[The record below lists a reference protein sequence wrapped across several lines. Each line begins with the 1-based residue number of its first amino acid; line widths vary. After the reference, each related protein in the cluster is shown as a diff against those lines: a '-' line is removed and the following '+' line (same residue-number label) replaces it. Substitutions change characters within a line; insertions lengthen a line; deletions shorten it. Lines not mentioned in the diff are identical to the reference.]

1 MSPSSYSLRVSSSP
15 GPFVP
20 RVSTFCLLCALI

>member
-1 MSPSSYSLRVSSSP
+1 MSPSSYSLPVSFSP

-20 RVSTFCLLCALI
+20 RVSTFFLLCALI

>member
-1 MSPSSYSLRVSSSP
+1 MSPSFYSLPVSFSP